1 MASGRLGA
9 VEPAATTDTSLYIP
23 PASTA
28 ASCLVKAIN
37 RSASTRTIRIA
48 IVDGAVGDIADEDYI
63 LYELSLAA
71 NGDTSLKDKYE
82 ETGIVLSSS
91 DRIVVRA
98 SGIDVSF
105 VCMGV
110 EETV

>member
-9 VEPAATTDTSLYIP
+9 VEPAAATDTSLYIP
-23 PASTA
+23 AASTT
-28 ASCLVKAIN
+28 ASCVVKAVN

-48 IVDGAVGDIADEDYI
+48 VVDGSVGDIADEDYI

-71 NGDTSLKDKYE
+71 NGDANLKDKYE
-82 ETGIVLSSS
+82 ETGLVLSSS
-91 DRIVVRA
+91 DRIVVRS

-105 VCMGV
+105 VCMGI
-110 EETV
+110 EETI